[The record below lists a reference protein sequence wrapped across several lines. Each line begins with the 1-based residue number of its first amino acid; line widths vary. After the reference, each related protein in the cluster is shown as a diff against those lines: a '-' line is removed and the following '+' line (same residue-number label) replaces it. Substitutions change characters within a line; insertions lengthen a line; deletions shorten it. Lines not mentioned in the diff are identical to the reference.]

1 VKNLTRQ
8 NPRQLIV
15 AQELINKV
23 KSKCCGIKDNL
34 KIKNNM
40 KKSFVSLLTIAAIT
54 FGMASCNSS
63 KKQDAAEQKVEEEAA
78 IAGEVSKGLLT
89 AELKDEV
96 TRFLKD
102 MPDSELPYKVSTG
115 EVTISVANTDF
126 MLPVSKV
133 SELNTQAQKAR
144 ACGIYFA
151 DLNVLKAMKK
161 PTTDIENVL
170 VKLTTDLDIPFAIDI
185 MKESA
190 PANASKEELSKFMK
204 NQENKL
210 IDAMMENDKADV
222 ELELLGG
229 MAVEYA
235 IVYANPG
242 LVVKGDAISAGL
254 SENMEKR
261 IGIIQQITAD
271 LAKYYPDLEQLG
283 TTIAPLSGMVATI
296 NTARESKAKIE
307 EMRANL
313 LK

>member
-1 VKNLTRQ
+1 
-8 NPRQLIV
+8 
-15 AQELINKV
+15 
-23 KSKCCGIKDNL
+23 
-34 KIKNNM
+34 M

-242 LVVKGDAISAGL
+242 L
-254 SENMEKR
+254 EKR

>member
-1 VKNLTRQ
+1 
-8 NPRQLIV
+8 
-15 AQELINKV
+15 
-23 KSKCCGIKDNL
+23 
-34 KIKNNM
+34 
-40 KKSFVSLLTIAAIT
+40 
-54 FGMASCNSS
+54 
-63 KKQDAAEQKVEEEAA
+63 
-78 IAGEVSKGLLT
+78 
-89 AELKDEV
+89 
-96 TRFLKD
+96 
-102 MPDSELPYKVSTG
+102 
-115 EVTISVANTDF
+115 
-126 MLPVSKV
+126 
-133 SELNTQAQKAR
+133 
-144 ACGIYFA
+144 
-151 DLNVLKAMKK
+151 
-161 PTTDIENVL
+161 
-170 VKLTTDLDIPFAIDI
+170 

-204 NQENKL
+204 DQENKL
-210 IDAMMENDKADV
+210 IDAMMENDKAYV

>member
-1 VKNLTRQ
+1 
-8 NPRQLIV
+8 
-15 AQELINKV
+15 
-23 KSKCCGIKDNL
+23 
-34 KIKNNM
+34 M

-54 FGMASCNSS
+54 FGMVSCNNS
-63 KKQDAAEQKVEEEAA
+63 KKQEAAEQKVEEEAV

-204 NQENKL
+204 DQENKL

-242 LVVKGDAISAGL
+242 LVVKGDATSAGL

-261 IGIIQQITAD
+261 LEILQQITAD
-271 LAKYYPDLEQLG
+271 LAKYYPDLDQLG
-283 TTIAPLSGMVATI
+283 TTIAPLSGMVTTV
-296 NTARESKAKIE
+296 NMARESKAKIE
-307 EMRANL
+307 EMRASL

>member
-1 VKNLTRQ
+1 
-8 NPRQLIV
+8 
-15 AQELINKV
+15 
-23 KSKCCGIKDNL
+23 
-34 KIKNNM
+34 
-40 KKSFVSLLTIAAIT
+40 
-54 FGMASCNSS
+54 
-63 KKQDAAEQKVEEEAA
+63 
-78 IAGEVSKGLLT
+78 
-89 AELKDEV
+89 
-96 TRFLKD
+96 

-170 VKLTTDLDIPFAIDI
+170 VKLTTDLDIPFAI
-185 MKESA
+185 
-190 PANASKEELSKFMK
+190 KFMK

>member
-1 VKNLTRQ
+1 
-8 NPRQLIV
+8 
-15 AQELINKV
+15 
-23 KSKCCGIKDNL
+23 
-34 KIKNNM
+34 M

-54 FGMASCNSS
+54 FGMVSCNSS

-204 NQENKL
+204 DQENKL

-242 LVVKGDAISAGL
+242 LVVKGDAVSAGL

-261 IGIIQQITAD
+261 LEILQQITAD
-271 LAKYYPDLEQLG
+271 LAKYYPDLDQLG
-283 TTIAPLSGMVATI
+283 KTIAPLSDMVVSV
-296 NTARESKAKIE
+296 NMARESKAKIE
-307 EMRANL
+307 EMRTNL

>member
-1 VKNLTRQ
+1 
-8 NPRQLIV
+8 
-15 AQELINKV
+15 
-23 KSKCCGIKDNL
+23 
-34 KIKNNM
+34 M

-54 FGMASCNSS
+54 FGMVSCNSS

-204 NQENKL
+204 DQENKL

-261 IGIIQQITAD
+261 IDIIQQITAD

>member
-1 VKNLTRQ
+1 
-8 NPRQLIV
+8 
-15 AQELINKV
+15 
-23 KSKCCGIKDNL
+23 
-34 KIKNNM
+34 M

-54 FGMASCNSS
+54 FGMVSCNSS

-204 NQENKL
+204 DQENKL

-261 IGIIQQITAD
+261 IGSSQQITAD